1 MVRPRRS
8 SDWLMLVSI
17 VLTLTPETPATL
29 PPELGRAVQAETL
42 ARLSQV
48 DPALAE
54 AIHASEG
61 PKPLTCS
68 GLVAA
73 EPEEKSCHPSDSV
86 AVRPGARYFVRVT
99 GLVESVS
106 RALFAGL
113 VERPSTRW
121 TLHGQP
127 FRVLEAVCDAAA
139 DAWTGHT
146 SCETLATAALQ
157 RGDRLSRTV
166 TLEFVSPTA
175 FKSLEMQMP
184 VPLPGLVFG
193 SLVERWNAFSTVAL
207 DPDLRRFANERVAIS
222 RYWLESK
229 PVPTKGGALR
239 IGGVG
244 QVTYTALDDDRYALA
259 ALNILADFSLY
270 SGVGVQTATGMGQCR
285 RLQ

>member
-1 MVRPRRS
+1 
-8 SDWLMLVSI
+8 MLISLL
-17 VLTLTPETPATL
+17 LTLAPDAPATL
-29 PPELGRAVQAETL
+29 PADLGRAMQAETL

-48 DPALAE
+48 EPALAA
-54 AIHASEG
+54 AIHAGDG

-73 EPEEKSCHPSDSV
+73 DPGPEPRQPADNMP
-86 AVRPGARYFVRVT
+86 VRPGNRYFVRVT
-99 GLVESVS
+99 GLVELVS
-106 RALFAGL
+106 QALFAGL
-113 VERPSTRW
+113 VEQPPARW

-127 FRVLEAVCDAAA
+127 FRVLEAVCDPAR
-139 DAWTGHT
+139 DAWTGQT
-146 SCETLATAALQ
+146 SCENLAAAALQ
-157 RGDRLSRTV
+157 RSDRLPHAI

-175 FKSLEMQMP
+175 FKSLEMQIP

-222 RYWLESK
+222 RYGLESK
-229 PVPTKGGALR
+229 PVPTKNGALR

-259 ALNILADFSLY
+259 ALNILADFALY

-285 RLQ
+285 RV

>member
-1 MVRPRRS
+1 
-8 SDWLMLVSI
+8 MLISI
-17 VLTLTPETPATL
+17 VLTLTPEAPATL

-42 ARLSQV
+42 ARLSEV
-48 DPALAE
+48 DPALTE

-73 EPEEKSCHPSDSV
+73 EPEEEARPARHPADSV
-86 AVRPGARYFVRVT
+86 GVWPGRRYFVRVT
-99 GLVESVS
+99 GLVERVS
-106 RALFAGL
+106 QALLATL
-113 VERPSTRW
+113 VVRPPARW

-139 DAWTGHT
+139 GRVDAGRPVAR
-146 SCETLATAALQ
+146 TLAAAALQ

-229 PVPTKGGALR
+229 PVPAKGGALR

-259 ALNILADFSLY
+259 ALNILADFALY

-285 RLQ
+285 RVG

>member
-1 MVRPRRS
+1 
-8 SDWLMLVSI
+8 MLISLL
-17 VLTLTPETPATL
+17 LTLTPEAPATL
-29 PPELGRAVQAETL
+29 PADLGRAAQAETL
-42 ARLSQV
+42 TRLAQV

-54 AIHASEG
+54 AIHAGDG

-68 GLVAA
+68 GLVAD
-73 EPEEKSCHPSDSV
+73 EPEAGPRHPADSV
-86 AVRPGARYFVRVT
+86 SVRPGARYFMRMT
-99 GLVESVS
+99 GLVEPVS
-106 RALFAGL
+106 RALYAGL
-113 VERPSTRW
+113 VERPPVHW
-121 TLHGQP
+121 ALHGQP
-127 FRVLEAVCDAAA
+127 FHVLEAVCDPAR
-139 DAWTGHT
+139 DAWTGQT
-146 SCETLATAALQ
+146 SCENLAAAALQ
-157 RGDRLSRTV
+157 RGDHLPRTV

-175 FKSLEMQMP
+175 FKSQDMQLP

-259 ALNILADFSLY
+259 ALNILADFALY

-285 RLQ
+285 RV

>member
-1 MVRPRRS
+1 
-8 SDWLMLVSI
+8 MLVSI
-17 VLTLTPETPATL
+17 VLTLTPEMPAAL
-29 PPELGRAVQAETL
+29 PLELGRAVQAETL
-42 ARLSQV
+42 ARLGQA

-54 AIHASEG
+54 AIHAGDG

-73 EPEEKSCHPSDSV
+73 EPAPEPRHPTESV
-86 AVRPGARYFVRVT
+86 AVRPGSRYFVRVT
-99 GLVESVS
+99 GLVEPVS
-106 RALFAGL
+106 QALFAGL
-113 VERPSTRW
+113 VERPPARW

-127 FRVLEAVCDAAA
+127 FRVLEAICDAAR
-139 DAWTGHT
+139 DGWTGQA
-146 SCETLATAALQ
+146 SCESLAAAALQ
-157 RGDRLSRTV
+157 RGDRLPHTV

-193 SLVERWNAFSTVAL
+193 SLTERWNTFSTVAL

-229 PVPTKGGALR
+229 PVPAKNGALR

-259 ALNILADFSLY
+259 ALNILADFALY

-285 RLQ
+285 RVSR

>member
-1 MVRPRRS
+1 
-8 SDWLMLVSI
+8 MLISI
-17 VLTLTPETPATL
+17 ILTLIPEAPAAL
-29 PPELGRAVQAETL
+29 PPELGRAVQAEML
-42 ARLSQV
+42 AWLSQV

-73 EPEEKSCHPSDSV
+73 EPGEESRHPSDNV

-99 GLVESVS
+99 GLVKPVS

-113 VERPSTRW
+113 VERPPTRW

-127 FRVLEAVCDAAA
+127 FRVLEAVCDAAR
-139 DAWTGHT
+139 DGWTGQT
-146 SCETLATAALQ
+146 SCENLAAAALQ
-157 RGDRLSRTV
+157 RGDRRPRTV

-175 FKSLEMQMP
+175 FKSQEMQMP

-193 SLVERWNAFSTVAL
+193 SLVERWNAFTTVAL
-207 DPDLRRFANERVAIS
+207 DPDLRRFANEQVAIS
-222 RYWLESK
+222 RYRLESR
-229 PVPTKGGALR
+229 PVPSKGGALR
-239 IGGVG
+239 VGGVG

-259 ALNILADFSLY
+259 ALNILADFALY

-285 RLQ
+285 RVG